1 MKHARSQ
8 KLLAAVAAAAI
19 MSLWMGGAVAP
30 PVLATTPGTPGVAQ
44 PGTPVYTEDF
54 SNQNATAGAIS
65 ILNYAGGPAAANEM
79 YTADTPYTPAGGQC
93 DGWILNSLTPLP
105 TSDTGCLRN
114 QPDGWGQIQQMSTA
128 LGLAQGQTA
137 AQAAS
142 NQSLSEYTNSASGII
157 APGVQFRTKAN
168 TIPAIAGHYYAV
180 SGYFAQVNCH
190 AAHASETFSLLI
202 NGTRQVLSTGL
213 DPCGGSNLAKVQVTK
228 LQSAAYQIPAGTTPS
243 LGLELRNEAT
253 TGSGNDV
260 AFDLPQIVDVTPQVD
275 KAFTPSI
282 IGPGGIS
289 KVTLTV
295 TNTDDLKAKNDWFI
309 TDTLPAGVVV
319 AGTPNIGGTCVQASG
334 TNPLVRT
341 AVAGSN
347 TISVA
352 GGDMAL
358 GMTSCTITVDVT
370 AAEEGTYVN
379 GPANI
384 ATNLNPPANATLIV
398 RAPRLQLTKAL
409 DAPRL
414 LDSDQFTV
422 EIRTGSA
429 TGPIVSNTANATT
442 TGTGS
447 TVTAGTGMTGE
458 YVANANATYFLT
470 ESGGANLASYD
481 SAITCLDANGLQAEL
496 PNGDAFD
503 GSLDLVPVAGADIS
517 CVLTN
522 TAVPAPEME
531 FSKSA
536 DSSGIRNPSVVG
548 DRITYTFTSRNTGN
562 VPLTGVTI
570 NDPLD
575 GLSALTYTWPGTPGT
590 LLPGETV
597 TAMATYA
604 ITQADIGAG
613 HIANLATTTG
623 NPPTGPPVTPPPAAT
638 DTPLTPGPAM
648 EFSKS
653 ADASGIRNPSVVG
666 DRMTYTFT
674 SANTGNVK
682 LTGVVI
688 DDPLAGLSALVY
700 TWPGTPGELLPGQAV
715 TATATYAITQADIEA
730 GHVAN
735 SATTTGTPPTGPPV
749 TPPPAGTD
757 TPLTPG
763 PAMEFSKTADA
774 SAIQNPSVAGDLMTY
789 TFTSANTGNV
799 ALTNVAI
806 NDPLVGLS
814 PLTYAWPGTPGE
826 LLPGQAVTATAT
838 YAITQ
843 ADIDAGHV
851 ANRATTTGTPPTG
864 PPVTP
869 PPGTTYTPLTPK
881 PAMEFSKSA
890 DASAVQDPS
899 TSGDV
904 ITYAFSTKNTG
915 NVTLKDVAITDPLAG
930 LSALTYTWPGV
941 AGTLLPGETVTAT
954 ATYAITQADIDA
966 GHVANSATTTG
977 TPPTGPAFT
986 PPPGETDTALIT
998 APAME
1003 FSKTAVAPAIDRP
1016 SKVGDVITYDFTA
1029 RNTGNVKLA
1038 NVSITDPLAG
1048 LSALTYTWPGV
1059 AGTLMPGE
1067 TVTATATYAITQA
1080 DIDAGHVA
1088 NSATT
1093 TGTPPAGPP
1102 VGPPPGETDTPLT
1115 PDSGVEFTKTADA
1128 SAVGDPTQVGDIITY
1143 KFKAKNTGNVPITDV
1158 AVNDLM
1164 PGLSDLAYVWP
1175 GAAGTLLPGQMVTA
1189 TATYAITQADIN
1201 AGRVANSATVT
1212 GTPPTGP
1219 PVTTPPASVVVTF
1232 PPVVPNQSGGPLA
1245 NTGVVLTV
1253 LPISLLVVG
1262 SGLFLFLVGRRQ
1274 RSEA

>member
-1 MKHARSQ
+1 MKHTRPQ
-8 KLLAAVAAAAI
+8 KLLAAVVATAI
-19 MSLWMGGAVAP
+19 MSLWVGGALAP

-65 ILNYAGGPAAANEM
+65 ILDYAGGPAAANEM

-114 QPDGWGQIQQMSTA
+114 QPEGWGQIQQMSTA
-128 LGLAQGQTA
+128 LGIAQGQA
-137 AQAAS
+137 ASQAAS

-275 KAFTPSI
+275 KSFTPSL
-282 IGPGGIS
+282 IGPGETS
-289 KVTLTV
+289 TVTLTV

-309 TDTLPAGVVV
+309 TDTLPDGVVV
-319 AGTPNIGGTCVQASG
+319 AGTPNIGGTCVQTSG

-341 AVAGSN
+341 AIAGSN
-347 TISVA
+347 TLSVM

-370 AAEEGTYVN
+370 AAGEGTYVN
-379 GPANI
+379 GSANI
-384 ATNLNPPANATLIV
+384 AINLNPPANATLIV
-398 RAPRLQLTKAL
+398 RAPRLELTKAL

-422 EIRTGSA
+422 EIHTGSA
-429 TGPIVSNTANATT
+429 TGPVVSNTANATT

-447 TVTAGTGMTGE
+447 TVTAGTGVTGE
-458 YVANANATYFLT
+458 YIATADATYFLT

-481 SAITCLDANGLQAEL
+481 SAITCVDANGLQAGL

-503 GSLDLVPVAGADIS
+503 GSLDLAPVAGADIS

-522 TAVPAPEME
+522 TAVPATAME
-531 FSKSA
+531 FTKSA
-536 DSSGIRNPSVVG
+536 DASDIQTPSVAG
-548 DRITYTFTSRNTGN
+548 DQITYTLTSKNTGN

-570 NDPLD
+570 NDPLH
-575 GLSALTYTWPGTPGT
+575 GLSALTYTWPGTPG
-590 LLPGETV
+590 
-597 TAMATYA
+597 
-604 ITQADIGAG
+604 
-613 HIANLATTTG
+613 
-623 NPPTGPPVTPPPAAT
+623 
-638 DTPLTPGPAM
+638 
-648 EFSKS
+648 
-653 ADASGIRNPSVVG
+653 
-666 DRMTYTFT
+666 
-674 SANTGNVK
+674 
-682 LTGVVI
+682 
-688 DDPLAGLSALVY
+688 
-700 TWPGTPGELLPGQAV
+700 ELLPGQTV
-715 TATATYAITQADIEA
+715 TAKATYAITQADIEA

-735 SATTTGTPPTGPPV
+735 SATTTGNPPTGPPV

-763 PAMEFSKTADA
+763 PAMEFSKSAD
-774 SAIQNPSVAGDLMTY
+774 SSDIQNPSVVGDQITY
-789 TFTSANTGNV
+789 TLTSKNTGSV
-799 ALTNVAI
+799 PLTGVTI
-806 NDPLVGLS
+806 NDPLHGLS
-814 PLTYAWPGTPGE
+814 ALTYTWPGTPGE
-826 LLPGQAVTATAT
+826 LLPGQTVTAKAT

-851 ANRATTTGTPPTG
+851 ANSATTTGTPPTG

-869 PPGTTYTPLTPK
+869 PPGETDTPLIPA
-881 PAMEFSKSA
+881 PAMEFSKT
-890 DASAVQDPS
+890 AVAPAMDGPS
-899 TSGDV
+899 MVGDV
-904 ITYAFSTKNTG
+904 ITYDFTAKNTG
-915 NVTLKDVAITDPLAG
+915 NVTLKDVSISDPLAG
-930 LSALTYTWPGV
+930 LSPLTYTWPGIP
-941 AGTLLPGETVTAT
+941 GELLPGQTVTAT

-977 TPPTGPAFT
+977 TPPTGP
-986 PPPGETDTALIT
+986 P
-998 APAME
+998 
-1003 FSKTAVAPAIDRP
+1003 
-1016 SKVGDVITYDFTA
+1016 
-1029 RNTGNVKLA
+1029 
-1038 NVSITDPLAG
+1038 
-1048 LSALTYTWPGV
+1048 
-1059 AGTLMPGE
+1059 
-1067 TVTATATYAITQA
+1067 VT
-1080 DIDAGHVA
+1080 
-1088 NSATT
+1088 
-1093 TGTPPAGPP
+1093 
-1102 VGPPPGETDTPLT
+1102 PPPGETDTPLT
-1115 PDSGVEFTKTADA
+1115 PNSGLAFTKTADA
-1128 SAVGDPTQVGDIITY
+1128 SGVGDPTKVGDIISY
-1143 KFKAKNTGNVPITDV
+1143 KFTAKNAGNVPMTDI
-1158 AVNDLM
+1158 AVNDPM
-1164 PGLSDLAYVWP
+1164 PGLSAVAYAWP
-1175 GAAGTLLPGQMVTA
+1175 GAAGTLLPGETLTA

-1201 AGRVANSATVT
+1201 AGKVANTATAS

-1232 PPVVPNQSGGPLA
+1232 PPVVPNQPEGPLA

-1262 SGLFLFLVGRRQ
+1262 SGLFLFLVGRRK